1 MKFLSFM
8 AQRIVCASK
17 DTIVVYDLSIFEN
30 GVPKRESITST
41 RSLITSVWICFN
53 EPPRRSTHL
62 VLLHSCMEVSH
73 SYAFVFLGLQDG
85 NVEVYDVERGAI
97 TIASRLPNQWVIQ
110 EEVWRKAS
118 MTTAPYRRHM
128 YVESDKFVT
137 TAESNETYC
146 SDPFAS
152 MLKLIRST
160 SIYY

>member
-1 MKFLSFM
+1 
-8 AQRIVCASK
+8 
-17 DTIVVYDLSIFEN
+17 
-30 GVPKRESITST
+30 
-41 RSLITSVWICFN
+41 
-53 EPPRRSTHL
+53 
-62 VLLHSCMEVSH
+62 MEVSH

-128 YVESDKFVT
+128 YVDSDKLGMNAESDI
-137 TAESNETYC
+137 SYRP
-146 SDPFAS
+146 DPFAS